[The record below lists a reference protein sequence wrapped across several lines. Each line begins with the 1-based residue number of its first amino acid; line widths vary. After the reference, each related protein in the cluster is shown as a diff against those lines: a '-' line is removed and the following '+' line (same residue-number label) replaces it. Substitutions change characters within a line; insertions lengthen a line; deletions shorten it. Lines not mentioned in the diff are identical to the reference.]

1 MKKVILL
8 LIVSA
13 TVSGCA
19 TKPKIGIVGWA
30 AHFGVGSFA
39 PDVPFF
45 TSAGKHTTLHREREE
60 IALVAFVEPMQDGAP
75 RILPELADLSERFAH
90 LPLTVVQITMATD
103 KCQDVAGLVAGG
115 IPTGSGLIGL
125 WDFGGIAW
133 RAYDR
138 PQPNTVFLIDRHGRI
153 REVGRLEESDSIIK
167 QAERLAWQADFD
179 AC

>member
-8 LIVSA
+8 LIASA

-19 TKPKIGIVGWA
+19 TKPKIGIVGWS

-45 TSAGKHTTLHREREE
+45 TAVGKNTTLHHEREP
-60 IALVAFVEPMQDGAP
+60 IAIVAFINPLQDGAP
-75 RILPELADLSERFAH
+75 RILPELADVSERFAN
-90 LPLTVVQITMATD
+90 LPLTVVQITMATG
-103 KCQDVAGLVAGG
+103 KCRDVAGLVSGSFS
-115 IPTGSGLIGL
+115 TGSSLIGL
-125 WDFGGIAW
+125 WDLSGIAW

-138 PQPNTVFLIDRHGRI
+138 PQPNTVFLIDWHGRI
-153 REVGRLEESDSIIK
+153 REVGRLEELDSLMK

>member
-1 MKKVILL
+1 MKKLILL
-8 LIVSA
+8 ATVSA
-13 TVSGCA
+13 TVAGCA
-19 TKPKIGIVGWA
+19 TKPKIGIVGWS

-45 TSAGKHTTLHREREE
+45 TAAGKNTTLHRERQG
-60 IALVAFVEPMQDGAP
+60 IALVAFVKPTQDGEP
-75 RILPELADLSERFAH
+75 RILPELANLSERFAY
-90 LPLTVVQITMATD
+90 LPLTVVQITMATGQ
-103 KCQDVAGLVAGG
+103 CQDVAGIVSGG
-115 IPTGSGLIGL
+115 LSPGSSMIGL
-125 WDFGGIAW
+125 WDLGGIAW

-153 REVGRLEESDSIIK
+153 RDIGRLEQLDSIIK